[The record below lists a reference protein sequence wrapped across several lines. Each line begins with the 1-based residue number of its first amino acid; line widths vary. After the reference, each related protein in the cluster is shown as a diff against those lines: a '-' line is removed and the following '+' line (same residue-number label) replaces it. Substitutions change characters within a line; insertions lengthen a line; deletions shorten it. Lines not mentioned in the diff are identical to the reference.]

1 MLFKIENG
9 KFFYFILPIIGL
21 HAMSLINPGVMM
33 PLSYAMFEILIL
45 AVAENYLDE
54 KAAKCI

>member
-1 MLFKIENG
+1 
-9 KFFYFILPIIGL
+9 
-21 HAMSLINPGVMM
+21 MM